1 MNIKSLSLVLFSLF
15 VNSISAQS
23 IFEKWPEMNVFHE
36 VISETFHP
44 TEENNLEPLKTR
56 SEELMKKAENLL
68 NSNIPEEYR
77 TKAILSALEILQIK
91 SETLHKLVLS
101 KASDTELKQ
110 SIIGVHDAFHE
121 IVGLCNEKEK

>member
-110 SIIGVHDAFHE
+110 SIIDVHDTFHE

>member
-77 TKAILSALEILQIK
+77 TKAILSSLENLQLK

-101 KASDTELKQ
+101 KASDAELKQ
-110 SIIGVHDAFHE
+110 SIIDVHDTLHE

>member
-1 MNIKSLSLVLFSLF
+1 MNIKTLPLVLFLLF

-36 VISETFHP
+36 VIAETFHP
-44 TEENNLEPLKTR
+44 AEENNLEPLKTR

-77 TKAILSALEILQIK
+77 TKSILNSLENLQGK
-91 SETLHKLVLS
+91 SEALHKLVIS
-101 KASDTELKQ
+101 KASDAELKQ
-110 SIIGVHDAFHE
+110 YIINVHDTFHE
-121 IVGLCNEKEK
+121 IVGLCSEEK

>member
-1 MNIKSLSLVLFSLF
+1 MNTKTISFLLFFLCI
-15 VNSISAQS
+15 NTLTAQS

-36 VISETFHP
+36 VMAQTFHP

-77 TKAILSALEILQIK
+77 TKSILNALEILQSK
-91 SETLHKLVLS
+91 SEALNKLVVA
-101 KASDTELKQ
+101 KASDDELKQ
-110 SIIGVHDAFHE
+110 SIADLHTLFHE
-121 IVGLCNEKEK
+121 IVGLCNEEKK

>member
-1 MNIKSLSLVLFSLF
+1 MNIKTLSLVLFLLF

-77 TKAILSALEILQIK
+77 TKSILSSLENLQRK

-101 KASDTELKQ
+101 KASDAELKQ
-110 SIIGVHDAFHE
+110 SIIDVHDTFHE

>member
-77 TKAILSALEILQIK
+77 TKSILSSLENLQLK
-91 SETLHKLVLS
+91 SETLHKLVTS
-101 KASDTELKQ
+101 KASDTELKK
-110 SIIGVHDAFHE
+110 SITDVHDVFHE
-121 IVGLCNEKEK
+121 IVGLCNENEK

>member
-1 MNIKSLSLVLFSLF
+1 MNSKTLSLVLFLLF
-15 VNSISAQS
+15 ANSISAQS

-77 TKAILSALEILQIK
+77 TKSILSSLENLQLK
-91 SETLHKLVLS
+91 SETLHKLVTS
-101 KASDTELKQ
+101 KASDTELKK
-110 SIIGVHDAFHE
+110 SITDVHDVFHE
-121 IVGLCNEKEK
+121 IVGLCNENEK

>member
-1 MNIKSLSLVLFSLF
+1 MNIKTLSLVLFSLF

-77 TKAILSALEILQIK
+77 TKAILSSLENLQLK
-91 SETLHKLVLS
+91 SETLHKLVTS
-101 KASDTELKQ
+101 KASDTELKK
-110 SIIGVHDAFHE
+110 SITDVHDVFHE
-121 IVGLCNEKEK
+121 IVGLCNENEK

>member
-77 TKAILSALEILQIK
+77 TKAILSSLENLQLK

-110 SIIGVHDAFHE
+110 SIIDVHDTFHE

>member
-77 TKAILSALEILQIK
+77 TKAILSALENLQLK

-101 KASDTELKQ
+101 KASDAELKQ
-110 SIIGVHDAFHE
+110 SIIDVHDTFHE

>member
-1 MNIKSLSLVLFSLF
+1 MNSKTLSLVLFLLF
-15 VNSISAQS
+15 ANSISAQS

-77 TKAILSALEILQIK
+77 TKAILSSLENLQLK

-101 KASDTELKQ
+101 KASDAELKQ
-110 SIIGVHDAFHE
+110 SIIDVHDTFHE

>member
-1 MNIKSLSLVLFSLF
+1 MNTKTISFLLFFLCI
-15 VNSISAQS
+15 NTLTAQS

-36 VISETFHP
+36 VMAQTFHP

-77 TKAILSALEILQIK
+77 TKSILNALEILQSK
-91 SETLHKLVLS
+91 SEALNKSVVA
-101 KASDTELKQ
+101 KAPDDDLKQ
-110 SIIGVHDAFHE
+110 SISDLHNAFHE
-121 IVGLCNEKEK
+121 IVGLCNEEKK

>member
-101 KASDTELKQ
+101 KASDAELKQ
-110 SIIGVHDAFHE
+110 SIIDVHDTFHE

>member
-77 TKAILSALEILQIK
+77 TKSILSSLENLQRK

-110 SIIGVHDAFHE
+110 SIIDVHDTFHE

>member
-1 MNIKSLSLVLFSLF
+1 MNIKTLPLVLFLLF

-36 VISETFHP
+36 VMAETFH
-44 TEENNLEPLKTR
+44 TSEENNLEPLKTR

-77 TKAILSALEILQIK
+77 TKAILSSLENLQLK

-101 KASDTELKQ
+101 KASDAELKQ
-110 SIIGVHDAFHE
+110 SIIDVHDTFHE

>member
-36 VISETFHP
+36 VMAETFHP
-44 TEENNLEPLKTR
+44 SEENNLEPLKTR

-77 TKAILSALEILQIK
+77 TKAILSSLENLQLK

>member
-77 TKAILSALEILQIK
+77 TKAILSALEILQLK
-91 SETLHKLVLS
+91 SETLHKLVTS
-101 KASDTELKQ
+101 KVSDTELKQ

>member
-77 TKAILSALEILQIK
+77 TKAILSSLENLQLK